1 MIDWVRNL
9 SDQYE
14 RMQDRYPGDPMLI
27 VFDVDGTL
35 LDTRHLVRWLLLDFD
50 RNHGTDYF
58 SGLRA
63 EDVATH
69 ENQVGALLKQRG
81 LYHCERIGVLEW
93 YHERR
98 WNPDALLA
106 SHCSYQGVWDIVR
119 SFQNE
124 SRTQVGINTGRP
136 EAMRQETLQ
145 LLNALGREYDAAF
158 ENDLLAM
165 NSSGPDKALHAKAAG
180 LRRFRERGYRVF
192 AVVDDDSESLAA
204 MAEVDTGA
212 EILFLHADDIHHSK
226 LASTP
231 DTPASSRLDSTEPAT
246 YAEQVIEGSLAR

>member
-1 MIDWVRNL
+1 MTDWMSKL
-9 SDQYE
+9 SAQHKRLRKD
-14 RMQDRYPGDPMLI
+14 YPGDDLLI

-35 LDTRHLVRWLLLDFD
+35 LDTRHLVRWLLFDFD

-63 EDVATH
+63 ADVATH

-81 LYHCERIGVLEW
+81 LYHCERISVLEW

-98 WNPDALLA
+98 WDPDALLA
-106 SHCSYQGVWDIVR
+106 SHCSYQGIWDIVR

-124 SRTQVGINTGRP
+124 SRTQVAINTGRP
-136 EAMRQETLQ
+136 ETMRQETLR
-145 LLNALGREYDAAF
+145 LLNALGREYDVAF

-165 NSSGPDKALHAKAAG
+165 NSFGPDKGLRAKAGG
-180 LRRFRERGYRVF
+180 LRRFQECGYRVF

-212 EILFLHADDIHHSK
+212 DILFLHADDIHHSK

-231 DTPASSRLDSTEPAT
+231 DTPASSRFDSTEPAAYT
-246 YAEQVIEGSLAR
+246 EQVVEGSLAR